1 MRVQMGIMTL
11 AGPFQL
17 NYNHPL
23 KKTLCFT
30 TLNSFYSFLCVKL
43 LWLYRNQ
50 IDVYS
55 ELLGNKNMLYWP
67 SKLLFSNTK
76 MSSNI
81 CNVLFYFSIWLFS
94 SNKCPLF
101 YWHKFVKGFLLRTLL
116 KFWTN
121 KSMWV
126 FISWANIFL
135 PPMFD
140 NKINRF

>member
-1 MRVQMGIMTL
+1 LFDEAIISTKYLFSFFVIKWVIKLAHTCWIWMRVQMGIMTL

-81 CNVLFYFSIWLFS
+81 CFILAYGCFLRVNVLYSI
-94 SNKCPLF
+94 
-101 YWHKFVKGFLLRTLL
+101 G
-116 KFWTN
+116 
-121 KSMWV
+121 
-126 FISWANIFL
+126 ISL
-135 PPMFD
+135 
-140 NKINRF
+140 